1 MITLVDK
8 PFFLP
13 QPIQPVDYEKSRKTT
28 VPNTVDKDLFN
39 QVLQKEIDSTGQLKF
54 SRHAQERI
62 NSRQINLDQNH
73 LLRLK
78 EAVEK
83 AQTKGAR
90 ESLVL
95 LDDLAFVVSIK
106 NKTVITA
113 VDGDS
118 RRGNVF
124 TNIDSAIIN

>member
-83 AQTKGAR
+83 HKQKEP
-90 ESLVL
+90 ESL
-95 LDDLAFVVSIK
+95 
-106 NKTVITA
+106 
-113 VDGDS
+113 
-118 RRGNVF
+118 
-124 TNIDSAIIN
+124 

>member
-1 MITLVDK
+1 MVDK

-13 QPIQPVDYEKSRKTT
+13 QPIQPIDHGKSRKTT

-39 QVLQKEIDSTGQLKF
+39 QVLKKEISSTEELKF

-62 NSRQINLDQNH
+62 DSRQIKLDQSH
-73 LLRLK
+73 ILRLK

-113 VDGDS
+113 VDGES